1 MMQLGEIAKVSQH
14 GANTNVMLRARDAKK
29 LALAKREV
37 EEMLERAASTIKER
51 LRSDYESGG
60 QEFESLRAR
69 QLAHSRHICFVQR
82 VGELL
87 PRPARRGSVVEART
101 VFARYFDRKLSP

>member
-69 QLAHSRHICFVQR
+69 QLAYCRHFCFVHY

-87 PRPARRGSVVEART
+87 PCPARRGSVVEART
-101 VFARYFDRKLSP
+101 VFARYLDRKLSA

>member
-1 MMQLGEIAKVSQH
+1 MQLGEIAKVSQH

-69 QLAHSRHICFVQR
+69 QLAHCLHNCFVQCVCGAVST
-82 VGELL
+82 VGASWKRGGSKNDLCSR
-87 PRPARRGSVVEART
+87 PR
-101 VFARYFDRKLSP
+101 